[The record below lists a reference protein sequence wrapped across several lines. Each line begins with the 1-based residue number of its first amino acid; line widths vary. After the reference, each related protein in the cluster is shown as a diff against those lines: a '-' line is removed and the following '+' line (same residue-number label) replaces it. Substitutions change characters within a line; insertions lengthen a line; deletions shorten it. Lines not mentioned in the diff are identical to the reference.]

1 MRGGGDMTRDEIH
14 EGREKG
20 EEEEEEQREETLSL
34 QATGH
39 QTPGVGSHRAGCSE
53 DERESGVAISF
64 DAWCLTGSADR
75 LSACPGGVSG
85 RAARRVRGE
94 WVRGSGQD
102 PGADLGFL
110 TTKVQNPLPAYLP
123 LP

>member
-20 EEEEEEQREETLSL
+20 EEEEEQREETLSL
-34 QATGH
+34 QVTGH

-75 LSACPGGVSG
+75 LSACPGGES
-85 RAARRVRGE
+85 
-94 WVRGSGQD
+94 
-102 PGADLGFL
+102 LG
-110 TTKVQNPLPAYLP
+110 VQHAG
-123 LP
+123 

>member
-1 MRGGGDMTRDEIH
+1 MEEMRGGGDMTRDEIH

-20 EEEEEEQREETLSL
+20 EEEEEQREETLSL

-85 RAARRVRGE
+85 RAARPVREE

-110 TTKVQNPLPAYLP
+110 TT
-123 LP
+123 